1 MSNAYTYTE
10 ATPAGAPAIMQTPAS
25 GSTLGTSNVQ
35 FTWTA
40 GTGVTKYDLY
50 LGTTAGGSNLYASGW
65 LAAPTTSATVPS
77 IPAHGQTVYATLYSI
92 VNGVQESN
100 AYTYVEQ

>member
-1 MSNAYTYTE
+1 MT
-10 ATPAGAPAIMQTPAS
+10 TPTQ
-25 GSTLGTSNVQ
+25 GSTLGTSDVA
-35 FTWTA
+35 FTWSK

-65 LAAPTTSATVPS
+65 VTTQTTTVPS